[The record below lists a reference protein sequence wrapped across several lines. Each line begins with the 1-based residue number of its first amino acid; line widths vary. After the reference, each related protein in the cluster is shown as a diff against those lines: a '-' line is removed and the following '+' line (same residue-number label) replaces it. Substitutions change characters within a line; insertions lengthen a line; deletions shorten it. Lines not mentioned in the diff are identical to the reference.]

1 MQLLIDYFSEAEEA
15 VREKKERLK
24 KLEVQFRLVADS
36 DIKRE
41 INLLNREIDKKLSE
55 VKDTI
60 LLNLDEFRYL
70 DKYYPKLLSVFMED
84 PNIGQVISSK
94 AWLLECKPIPAELA
108 SM

>member
-55 VKDTI
+55 VS
-60 LLNLDEFRYL
+60 
-70 DKYYPKLLSVFMED
+70 DKTLK
-84 PNIGQVISSK
+84 SS
-94 AWLLECKPIPAELA
+94 EIVG
-108 SM
+108 